1 MLIRIMASRHSAF
14 YSPLLACI
22 GFLRDQGHNVP
33 YSVLG
38 PQQRSYALLRDREID
53 IMQSAVSSN
62 WKPREQ
68 GIEPLPVHFAQ
79 INQRDG
85 FFIVGRQP
93 DPEFHWKT
101 LEGKTLLAD
110 HGLQP
115 LVMLKYA
122 AKHNGADWK
131 QIKIMDAGTPEKMQ
145 AAFNAGS
152 ADYVHLQ
159 GPVAAGEIM
168 VSVGASMPP
177 VAFSS
182 VCCARSYQQ
191 TEGYRTF
198 LKTYERARE
207 WVRTAPAEE
216 VAAQEG
222 AFFPGV
228 AGEVLAAAVKRY
240 QGLGCWDGGIE
251 IPRDLYEQALSVF
264 QSLGAIAWRHS
275 YEEVVGQPFQP

>member
-14 YSPLLACI
+14 YSPLLTCI
-22 GFLRDQGHNVP
+22 QLLREGGHNVP

-85 FFIVGRQP
+85 FFIAGRRP
-93 DPEFHWKT
+93 DPEFRWKT
-101 LEGKTLLAD
+101 LEGKILLAD

-122 AKHNGADWK
+122 VKHNGADWK
-131 QIKIMDAGTPEKMQ
+131 QIKVIDAGAPDKME
-145 AAFNAGS
+145 AAFGAGT
-152 ADYVHLQ
+152 ADYIHLQ
-159 GPVAAGEIM
+159 GPVGAGEVIA
-168 VSVGASMPP
+168 SVGASMPP

-182 VCCARSYQQ
+182 LCCARSYQE

-198 LKTYERARE
+198 LKTYGRARE

-216 VAAQEG
+216 IAAKE
-222 AFFPGV
+222 APFFPG
-228 AGEVLAAAVKRY
+228 AASEILAAAVRRY
-240 QGLGCWDGGIE
+240 QGLGCWEGGIE

-264 QSLGAIAWRHS
+264 QSVGAIAWRHS
-275 YEEVVGQPFQP
+275 YEEVVG